1 MRDFTSQNLANTAWA
16 FVTAGI
22 QKPKLMQKIGA
33 VAFRITG
40 QSSSEQL
47 LQLLQ
52 FFQGYR
58 VPKGVEG
65 VHMVIG
71 PFRKFNGEAYVEF
84 VSEAVA
90 NDALAKDRAI
100 MGNQGRYVAVGCRR
114 ATPLLSS
121 ARLLLCCAG
130 ECSGFFWRPHLNW
143 PRAAAFHAHELAP
156 PREEGTPWQH
166 WRQRQL

>member
-1 MRDFTSQNLANTAWA
+1 MHNSVHN
-16 FVTAGI
+16 AGLWRPERSNI
-22 QKPKLMQKIGA
+22 LRLSGMPYEATRQTI
-33 VAFRITG
+33 
-40 QSSSEQL
+40 
-47 LQLLQ
+47 LQ

-100 MGNQGRYVAVGCRR
+100 MGNQGRYVEVGCRR
-114 ATPLLSS
+114 ATPLLATLPPDCQQVAALIACAS
-121 ARLLLCCAG
+121 ARDAPTYSIACC
-130 ECSGFFWRPHLNW
+130 
-143 PRAAAFHAHELAP
+143 
-156 PREEGTPWQH
+156 
-166 WRQRQL
+166 